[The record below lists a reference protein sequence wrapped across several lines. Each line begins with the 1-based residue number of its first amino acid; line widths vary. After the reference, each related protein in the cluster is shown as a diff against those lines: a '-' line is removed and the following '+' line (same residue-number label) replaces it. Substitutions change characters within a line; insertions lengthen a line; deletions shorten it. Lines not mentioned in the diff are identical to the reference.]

1 MSTLQNLVNNFT
13 NYQAIC
19 MIPVFIFTILE
30 IKKWNKFKEINQN
43 FVFFFIF
50 RCIVMIGVFIIA
62 RPVFAILI
70 SSMSIVCVSI
80 SGGSFYLPGPKDKQ
94 QHEWVKYKTLNMTI
108 PRETIG
114 QICLWFIIDVF
125 SYLFWVI
132 VLALGI
138 SEFFSDSMFKILFER
153 LL

>member
-1 MSTLQNLVNNFT
+1 
-13 NYQAIC
+13 
-19 MIPVFIFTILE
+19 
-30 IKKWNKFKEINQN
+30 
-43 FVFFFIF
+43 
-50 RCIVMIGVFIIA
+50 
-62 RPVFAILI
+62 
-70 SSMSIVCVSI
+70 
-80 SGGSFYLPGPKDKQ
+80 
-94 QHEWVKYKTLNMTI
+94 MTI

-132 VLALGI
+132 VLPLGI